1 MVLDIVT
8 ALKNTETKEA
18 PEIKVLIATPC
29 YAGLCHANYTLSL
42 VKTFN
47 YFHQIKN
54 VKLAHKFILHESL
67 VPRARNFFVA
77 HALSDPTITHLLFV
91 DADMRWEPEDLK
103 KLLSANKPIIA
114 ATFPKKKYI
123 WERLRSPVLR
133 QIVMDDKLSPEEF
146 RRKIKANLVD
156 YAVNFG
162 PSREVRDGIIEVDH
176 AATAFMLI
184 QRETLEKMCAHYP
197 ELKVKNPAKD
207 LSREVQ
213 EKMYSLFELTV
224 HDGQYFSEDYQFCKL
239 WNQLGG
245 KVYADLTINL
255 GHSGAEE
262 YEGNIL
268 AVGTLKKDPL

>member
-8 ALKNTETKEA
+8 ATENIEPTKAPNLK
-18 PEIKVLIATPC
+18 ILIATPC

-47 YFHQIKN
+47 YFHQVKN
-54 VKLAHKFILHESL
+54 VQLSHKFILYESL
-67 VPRARNFFVA
+67 VPRARNYFVA
-77 HALSDPTITHLLFV
+77 YALSDPAITHLLFI
-91 DADMRWEPEDLK
+91 DADMRWDPEYIK
-103 KLLSANKPIIA
+103 KMLSVNKPIIA
-114 ATFPKKKYI
+114 GTFPKKHYI
-123 WERLRSPVLR
+123 WERLRNPTVR
-133 QIVMDDKLSPEEF
+133 QIIMNDKLSPEEF
-146 RRKIKANLVD
+146 RSKIKANLVD

-162 PSREVRDGIIEVDH
+162 PSREVRDGLIEVDH

-184 QRETLEKMCAHYP
+184 QRDVLEKMCLHYP

-207 LSREVQ
+207 LMREVQ

-224 HDGQYFSEDYQFCKL
+224 QDGQYFSEDYLFCKR
-239 WNQLGG
+239 WNHLGG
-245 KVYADLTINL
+245 KVFVDLSMNL